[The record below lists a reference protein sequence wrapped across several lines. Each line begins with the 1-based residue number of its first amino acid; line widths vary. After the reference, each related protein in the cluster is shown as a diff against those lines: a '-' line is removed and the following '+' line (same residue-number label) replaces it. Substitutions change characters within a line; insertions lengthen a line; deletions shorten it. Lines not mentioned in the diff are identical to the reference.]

1 MGNKTDTQ
9 KKPYSKDL
17 VIFTFF
23 LFFSFVLWY
32 LNYLGKYNEL
42 EQKAPVKFVNLPA
55 EKAVVPE
62 FDYLNVML
70 KGTGYSIMK
79 FKYSGKKDSVLVDLS
94 KTAYS
99 RIRNTTNYYIITSTL
114 LKTYESQM
122 KAKCE
127 VLSFKPDTL
136 YFEIK

>member
-1 MGNKTDTQ
+1 MGYKTDTQ
-9 KKPYSKDL
+9 KKPYSKDI
-17 VIFTFF
+17 VIFAFF
-23 LFFSFVLWY
+23 LFFSFGFWY
-32 LNYLGKYNEL
+32 LNYLGKYIES
-42 EQKAPVKFVNLPA
+42 EQIAPVKFINLPV
-55 EKAVVPE
+55 EKAVEPE
-62 FDYLNVML
+62 FDYLNVTL

-99 RIRNTTNYYIITSTL
+99 RVRNTTDYYILTTTL
-114 LKTYESQM
+114 LKPYEFQM